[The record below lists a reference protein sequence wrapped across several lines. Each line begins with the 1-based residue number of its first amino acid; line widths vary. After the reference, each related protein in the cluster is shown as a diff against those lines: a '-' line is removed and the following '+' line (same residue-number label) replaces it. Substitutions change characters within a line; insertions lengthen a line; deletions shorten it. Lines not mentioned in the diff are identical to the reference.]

1 MILFRDRYNMAFTIS
16 QIKNKLVDKGL
27 KVTPQRIAILDAIY
41 SLNNHPTAEMIMD
54 YIKDTHPGVS
64 SATIYKVLDVL
75 VDKQLIKRVKTEK
88 EIKRYDG
95 ILKNH
100 HHLYGTKSHE
110 IRDYMDEELDQLLDS
125 YFRKHGIEDFEI
137 EEIVL
142 QINGEFLA
150 KKGNRQTPEK
160 MNRNTNLKK

>member
-1 MILFRDRYNMAFTIS
+1 MTIGIT
-16 QIKNKLVDKGL
+16 QIKNRLVEKGL

-64 SATIYKVLDVL
+64 SATIYKVLDAL
-75 VDKQLIKRVKTEK
+75 VDKQLIRRVKTEK

-100 HHLYGTKSHE
+100 HHLYCSESKE
-110 IRDYMDEELDQLLDS
+110 IKDYMNEELDELLDS
-125 YFRKHGIEDFEI
+125 YFRKHSIDDFEI
-137 EEIVL
+137 EEINL
-142 QINGEFLA
+142 QINGQFLS
-150 KKGNRQTPEK
+150 GRRNRSQ
-160 MNRNTNLKK
+160 

>member
-1 MILFRDRYNMAFTIS
+1 MAIGIS
-16 QIKNKLVDKGL
+16 QIKNRLVEKGL

-41 SLNNHPTAEMIMD
+41 SLNNHPTAEMILD

-95 ILKNH
+95 ILENH
-100 HHLYGTKSHE
+100 HHLYSSESHE
-110 IRDYMDEELDQLLDS
+110 IRDYMNEELDQLLDS
-125 YFRKHGIEDFEI
+125 YFRKHGIVDFEI
-137 EEIVL
+137 EEIML
-142 QINGEFLA
+142 QINGHFL
-150 KKGNRQTPEK
+150 TPGKHEQDEK
-160 MNRNTNLKK
+160 Q